1 MKDIDYEMEAL
12 IMALAPKGYI
22 PPPKENQAF
31 LEAPESIGG
40 YAGKPMRARVVADEN
55 GDPTYKLVEG

>member
-1 MKDIDYEMEAL
+1 MKETDYEMEAL
-12 IMALAPKGYI
+12 IMALTPKGYI

-40 YAGKPMRARVVADEN
+40 HAGKPMRARMVADEN
-55 GDPTYKLVEG
+55 GNPTYKPVEG